1 MESPS
6 TIRAAEPQPTLRAE
20 RLATLVQVSRMLTSE
35 LDPAEI
41 VHQVLQNAIA
51 HIPAADAGTL
61 YLWDPDD
68 DKLRASV
75 TIGFGASIFNLALDV
90 GEGAAGRAFHF
101 GHGEIHPSEEAIAET
116 LRTASAETL
125 RHFRSASQGV
135 RTPRA
140 AMSAALVFKSKPLGA
155 IVVDAIQDG
164 PAFGPDDLEF
174 IEDFARIA
182 AVAIANA
189 RLYESE
195 RATRVRLEVL
205 NAEITRQRDEL
216 DRRAR
221 SLDAMIE
228 TGRGRPDLATVARRL
243 ASLTTSRVYILDGI
257 ARMRHVHPSDA
268 GGDAGEDA
276 GPSRMRTDAA
286 FEQLV
291 ELVGRDRQRHSS
303 VTDDAGHL
311 VGSPV
316 TAGPEQL
323 GYVVID
329 TFERRPDAVDEAL
342 VDSAALIVSTV
353 FMLERALEEGD
364 VRRRSDLLRRLLDG
378 DPPKSASATRALQ
391 PPLLLAV
398 GRVVPTRPSQPA
410 KIDPNL
416 TRALRTATSNAVRG
430 MLPSGVVD
438 IRDDHVVIA
447 CSPADAALTARL
459 VAELEDVVARF
470 APETRDWSARFAV
483 SELVSDLA
491 VLPQVHREV
500 HLALKIRPKAD
511 RPVIQVSGL
520 GAYRLIIGAAKANDV
535 SDFSRR
541 TFARVLKH
549 DGSLD
554 GKILSTFRTYLAA
567 GASVTAAAN
576 ELGVHPHTVQ
586 YRLNRL
592 EELTGLR
599 LRDSEE
605 RLTLE
610 LAFRILDLQGA

>member
-1 MESPS
+1 MGSP
-6 TIRAAEPQPTLRAE
+6 RAITATEQQPTLRAE

-61 YLWDPDD
+61 YLWDADD

-116 LRTASAETL
+116 LRTASDETL
-125 RHFRSASQGV
+125 RNFRSASQGV

-221 SLDAMIE
+221 SLDAMLE
-228 TGRGRPDLATVARRL
+228 AGRGRPDLAAVARRL
-243 ASLTTSRVYILDGI
+243 ASLTSSRVYILDGI
-257 ARMRHVHPSDA
+257 VRTRHVHPSDA
-268 GGDAGEDA
+268 SDDA
-276 GPSRMRTDAA
+276 GPSRVRTDAA

-303 VTDDAGHL
+303 VTDGSGHL

-316 TAGPEQL
+316 TAGPELL

-342 VDSAALIVSTV
+342 VDSAALIVSTG

-391 PPLLLAV
+391 PPLVLVV
-398 GRVVPTRPSQPA
+398 GRVVSIRPSQPA

-416 TRALRTATSNAVRG
+416 TRALRTATSDAVRG

-447 CSPADAALTARL
+447 CSPADGALTTRL
-459 VAELEDVVARF
+459 VAELEDVVRRF
-470 APETRDWSARFAV
+470 AREVRDWSARFAV

-520 GAYRLIIGAAKANDV
+520 GAYRLIIGAAKASDV
-535 SDFSRR
+535 ADFSRR

-549 DGSLD
+549 DGSLE
-554 GKILSTFRTYLAA
+554 GKILSTFRTYLRA
-567 GASVTAAAN
+567 GASVTAAAH

-605 RLTLE
+605 RITLE
-610 LAFRILDLQGA
+610 LAFRILDLQGG

>member
-1 MESPS
+1 MESPR
-6 TIRAAEPQPTLRAE
+6 TIIPAEPQPTLRAE

-75 TIGFGASIFNLALDV
+75 TIGFGASIFNLALEV

-116 LRTASAETL
+116 LRTASADTL

-221 SLDAMIE
+221 SLDAMLE
-228 TGRGRPDLATVARRL
+228 TGRGRPDLAAVARRL

-257 ARMRHVHPSDA
+257 ARMRHVHPSA
-268 GGDAGEDA
+268 PSEDA

-286 FEQLV
+286 FAQLV

-303 VTDDAGHL
+303 VTDGAGHL

-316 TAGPEQL
+316 TAGPELL

-329 TFERRPDAVDEAL
+329 TFERRPDPVDEAL

-459 VAELEDVVARF
+459 VAELEDVVTRF
-470 APETRDWSARFAV
+470 ARETRDWSARFAV

-500 HLALKIRPKAD
+500 HLALEIRPRAD

-535 SDFSRR
+535 TDFSRR

-554 GKILSTFRTYLAA
+554 GKILSTFRAYLAA

-576 ELGVHPHTVQ
+576 DLGVHPHTVQ

-599 LRDSEE
+599 LRDSEQ

-610 LAFRILDLQGA
+610 LAFRILDLQGD

>member
-1 MESPS
+1 VELH
-6 TIRAAEPQPTLRAE
+6 PTPRAE

-61 YLWDPDD
+61 YLYDPEE

-75 TIGFGASIFNLALDV
+75 TIGFGASIFNLALAV

-125 RHFRSASQGV
+125 RHFRSASEGV

-140 AMSAALVFKSKPLGA
+140 AMTAALVFKSKPLGA

-164 PAFGPDDLEF
+164 PAFGSDDLEF

-221 SLDAMIE
+221 SLDAMLE
-228 TGRGRPDLATVARRL
+228 TGRGRPDLAAVARRL
-243 ASLTTSRVYILDGI
+243 ASLAASRVYILDGI
-257 ARMRHVHPSDA
+257 GRMRHVHPA
-268 GGDAGEDA
+268 DAGEDV
-276 GPSRMRTDAA
+276 GPSRMRTDGQ
-286 FEQLV
+286 FQQLV

-303 VTDDAGHL
+303 VTDGAGHL

-316 TAGPEQL
+316 NAGPELL
-323 GYVVID
+323 GTVVID

-378 DPPKSASATRALQ
+378 DPPKSASAMRALQ
-391 PPLLLAV
+391 PPLVLVV
-398 GRVVPTRPSQPA
+398 GRVVPTRQLQPS

-430 MLPSGVVD
+430 LLPSGVVD

-447 CSPADAALTARL
+447 CSPADAALITRL
-459 VAELEDVVARF
+459 VNELDDVVVRF
-470 APETRDWSARFAV
+470 AREVRDWSARFAV
-483 SELVSDLA
+483 SELVSDLSL
-491 VLPQVHREV
+491 LPQVHREV
-500 HLALKIRPKAD
+500 HLALKIRRQSD
-511 RPVIQVSGL
+511 RPVIQVPGL
-520 GAYRLIIGAAKANDV
+520 GAYRLIIGAAKASDV
-535 SDFSRR
+535 SEFSRK

-567 GASVTAAAN
+567 GASVTAAAK

-599 LRDSEE
+599 LRDSED

-610 LAFRILDLQGA
+610 LAFRILDLVGG